1 MHAVRQTC
9 RVGTIH
15 RYMASLR
22 RGKTQMRFLEIVQVG
37 AGKIWQAG
45 RVACMT
51 FGDVCF
57 SGSAFL
63 S

>member
-22 RGKTQMRFLEIVQVG
+22 RGKTQMRFLEVVQVG
-37 AGKIWQAG
+37 ADKI
-45 RVACMT
+45 
-51 FGDVCF
+51 
-57 SGSAFL
+57 
-63 S
+63 